1 MRSGL
6 AVHKKIDKFI
16 SKDSD
21 YSVLVAY
28 LRSGEARPVGRGE
41 KEAAGGADAH
51 LSHIFWMLKDDNK
64 YIKSGMLLIEWMIG
78 LRQR

>member
-6 AVHKKIDKFI
+6 AVHQKIDKYI

-51 LSHIFWMLKDDNK
+51 LSHML
-64 YIKSGMLLIEWMIG
+64 MIVEI
-78 LRQR
+78 